1 MPQYPSANLAISS
14 YAQFQLYLTKIL
26 TGNISSQTGN
36 NEEQDSENQ
45 SPHGAFWNT
54 LSYNDFVNGT
64 VPNVGVSIV
73 IKGNS
78 AQSNLILALRGQ
90 PPFDGSQFSRMP
102 ADGPPYLTDAQ
113 IAPIAAWID
122 AGCPQ

>member
-1 MPQYPSANLAISS
+1 MSRYPSGNVTISS
-14 YAQFQLYLTKIL
+14 YAQFQAYLTGIL
-26 TGNISSQTGN
+26 TSNISSQTGN

-64 VPNVGVSIV
+64 VPNVEVSIV

-90 PPFDGSQFSRMP
+90 PPFDGSQFPQMP
-102 ADGPPYLTDAQ
+102 ADGPPYLTEAQ